1 MKINHRS
8 KCKWNKIGEHLG
20 NFGFGDEFSDKTPKT
35 CNELKKIVNWTPLKS
50 FALHKTILRKIK
62 DHSLGENFCKLI

>member
-20 NFGFGDEFSDKTPKT
+20 NFGFGDEFLDKTPKHAM
-35 CNELKKIVNWTPLKS
+35 N
-50 FALHKTILRKIK
+50 
-62 DHSLGENFCKLI
+62 